1 MLTTLICGGSL
12 LAAEQKFTP
21 AERRAKSINSAKV
34 IATRNVME
42 TISRQH
48 FVYVVKMHGLDASS
62 FDTKIDSHVLAS
74 KIRGMR
80 YSTEC
85 DQKRDLAI
93 VHIEVEFDDIVDLVP
108 AWKNSSTR
116 LYAVLVLLHVLQACE
131 KVKSK
136 SNKPPQPVPQQ
147 MEFCF

>member
-1 MLTTLICGGSL
+1 
-12 LAAEQKFTP
+12 
-21 AERRAKSINSAKV
+21 
-34 IATRNVME
+34 ME

-85 DQKRDLAI
+85 DPKRDLAI
-93 VHIEVEFDDIVDLVP
+93 VHVEVEFDDIVDSVP

-116 LYAVLVLLHVLQACE
+116 LYAVLVLLHVLQG
-131 KVKSK
+131 KNHLLPNGIWVRL
-136 SNKPPQPVPQQ
+136 VV
-147 MEFCF
+147 FTH